1 MIAFGNTENDISMF
15 EIAGGSVAMGQA
27 DERIK
32 SAATSVTSANTEDGV
47 ARTIETLLAT
57 GVL

>member
-1 MIAFGNTENDISMF
+1 MF

-47 ARTIETLLAT
+47 ARAIETLLAT